1 MDKKAH
7 WEQVYGSKAP
17 DAVSWYAPH
26 LETSLKL
33 IHQAEVNKNAAIIDI
48 GGGESTLVDDLITE
62 GYQNISVLDIS
73 QKAIDVSKERIGNPA
88 NKVDW
93 HCSDIT
99 QATLPQNY
107 FDVWHDRAVFHFLT
121 EEAQRVKYVEQ
132 VKRSVKK
139 GGHVIMSTFGPKGPE
154 KCSELDVVRYDT
166 ENLHEQL
173 GNSFEMISNSIEIH
187 RTPTNISQQF
197 IYCLFIVK

>member
-33 IHQAEVNKNAAIIDI
+33 IHQVEVNKDAAIIDI

-107 FDVWHDRAVFHFLT
+107 FDVWHDRAVFHFLI

-132 VKRSVKK
+132 VKRSVKH
-139 GGHVIMSTFGPKGPE
+139 GGCVIVSTFGPEGPE
-154 KCSELDVVRYDT
+154 QCSGLDVVRYDT
-166 ENLHEQL
+166 DNLHEQF
-173 GNSFEMISNSIEIH
+173 GKSFKLIDSFKEIH
-187 RTPTNISQQF
+187 KTPMGTTQQF
-197 IYCLFIVK
+197 LYSFYKLE

>member
-1 MDKKAH
+1 MDSKAH

>member
-7 WEQVYGSKAP
+7 WEQVYGSKAQ

-107 FDVWHDRAVFHFLT
+107 FDVWHDRAVFHFLI

-132 VKRSVKK
+132 VKRSVKH
-139 GGHVIMSTFGPKGPE
+139 GGCVIVSTFGPEGPE
-154 KCSELDVVRYDT
+154 QCSGLDVVRYDT
-166 ENLHEQL
+166 DNLHEQF
-173 GNSFEMISNSIEIH
+173 GKSFKLIDSFKEIH
-187 RTPTNISQQF
+187 KTPMGTTQQF
-197 IYCLFIVK
+197 LYSFYKLE